1 MHSINFWAPYQRQ
14 YRFYSTWV
22 EHQFTVWLLLIN
34 LWETKSALFSCF
46 TEQIFKERGER
57 LYFLWLFRKYL
68 WLLMLYDQYHNLH
81 LSLFTLGYIRRQYQC
96 AVWECDLFSL
106 ILALMHGHCV
116 IFDKLHYFPGLYLL
130 IYKLGIIGE
139 QNTGY
144 DVGRIK
150 WVNLGKIFS
159 TVTSTG

>member
-1 MHSINFWAPYQRQ
+1 MVHTMLHSRIYGF
-14 YRFYSTWV
+14 
-22 EHQFTVWLLLIN
+22 WLLLIN

-81 LSLFTLGYIRRQYQC
+81 LSLFTLGCIRRQYQC